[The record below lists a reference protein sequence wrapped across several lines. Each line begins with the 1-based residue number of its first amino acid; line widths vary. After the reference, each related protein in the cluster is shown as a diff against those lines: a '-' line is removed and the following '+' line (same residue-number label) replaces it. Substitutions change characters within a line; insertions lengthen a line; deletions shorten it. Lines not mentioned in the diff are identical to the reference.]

1 MILQKKNRLDIQTK
15 LLEKE
20 PNTWMV
26 ASNYNLINTEKKA
39 SLTYRGAVYSRTKK
53 ELKNINYWGEGTNL
67 SKSKNDLSTSNQE
80 TNLGHTLIGCF
91 AIVIG
96 ILIPPLGI
104 ILLGL
109 AIFGYIIE
117 ETKSGMSFSYDN
129 YTGLKNYI
137 YECFIDYQQGVENI
151 KMNNKEFL
159 SSNIAIK
166 IDKIISKL

>member
-1 MILQKKNRLDIQTK
+1 MNFFCNTQLRNHQWKVVSHHEK
-15 LLEKE
+15 L
-20 PNTWMV
+20 
-26 ASNYNLINTEKKA
+26 SLI
-39 SLTYRGAVYSRTKK
+39 
-53 ELKNINYWGEGTNL
+53 
-67 SKSKNDLSTSNQE
+67 
-80 TNLGHTLIGCF
+80 
-91 AIVIG
+91 
-96 ILIPPLGI
+96 LGI
-104 ILLGL
+104 SYKGSDLEN
-109 AIFGYIIE
+109 IIE

>member
-1 MILQKKNRLDIQTK
+1 MIQQTNQKTKELVITSKKNEIYSPKKKKKRKKKQPIKTQKKGG
-15 LLEKE
+15 
-20 PNTWMV
+20 
-26 ASNYNLINTEKKA
+26 LINTEKKA

-53 ELKNINYWGEGTNL
+53 GLKNINYWGEGTNL

-117 ETKSGMSFSYDN
+117 ETK
-129 YTGLKNYI
+129 
-137 YECFIDYQQGVENI
+137 
-151 KMNNKEFL
+151 
-159 SSNIAIK
+159 
-166 IDKIISKL
+166 